1 MHVARRQRLLLLLNR
16 IPQIDLNELAEMMAV
31 SPRSLRSDLKALISA
46 GHIIHLEGDGIA
58 LEKAI
63 DSPPANPFEVRSQIH
78 ESAKRGI
85 ARWAAGLVKDG
96 DTILLDAS
104 TTVFCMVPFLAERRN
119 LVVLTNGMETGRQL
133 AGTLT
138 NSVILMAGILSPDGA
153 SVIGPLYEPA
163 LRRHPIKTAFVSC
176 QGFSMAAGLTETD
189 THEAA
194 MKNRMVSLADSTVA
208 LIDSSKFGQVL
219 PAPFAR
225 ANQVAHIF
233 SDSGLA
239 PDWAAQVQEASIVL
253 TLCQSSN

>member
-1 MHVARRQRLLLLLNR
+1 MDSIVNIIGILYGLVLILVYFVR
-16 IPQIDLNELAEMMAV
+16 IRVLESMRVDALFMPQATENSRPVNLV
-31 SPRSLRSDLKALISA
+31 
-46 GHIIHLEGDGIA
+46 
-58 LEKAI
+58 
-63 DSPPANPFEVRSQIH
+63 V
-78 ESAKRGI
+78 GI